1 MVGSLT
7 RVSEYDARLTDR
19 VRTRGVLGPD
29 DAARL
34 LLPVAD
40 ELAALHGRGG
50 VHGAVSPAAVR
61 VDADGRA
68 ALVGRAEVAP
78 DPSYT
83 APDPSRGLHAH
94 PPADDVWAFAA
105 LLLFVTS
112 GTDPRPGQV
121 PAAGT
126 SGFRGIGWLAPI
138 TELALLVDPRERP
151 GMAEVAAYL
160 RARVGTPAAD
170 DDRRRPSAA
179 ALTIGGAVVIIGL
192 ALVGA
197 ALLFLGPDNAPV
209 DRDRAGPRTASSTAG
224 GSGDEDEGG
233 DPPAPTAP
241 ADPVSAG
248 ELEDFARD
256 YVALASRDPEQG
268 FRLLTRS
275 YQQQSPRY
283 REVWAAIEDPRI
295 LAVVPDPPAMS
306 VSYTYRY
313 SLPDGVTRTE
323 DITLRLVQRGDRLLI
338 AGASAR

>member
-1 MVGSLT
+1 MGSLT
-7 RVSEYDARLTDR
+7 RVSEYDARLVDR

-40 ELAALHGRGG
+40 ALAALHGRGG
-50 VHGAVSPAAVR
+50 VHGGLSPAAVR
-61 VDADGRA
+61 IDAEGHA
-68 ALVGRAEVAP
+68 SLGHRAEVAP

-83 APDPSRGLHAH
+83 APDPSAGLRAH
-94 PPADDVWAFAA
+94 STAEDVWAFAA

-112 GTDPRPGQV
+112 GASPQAGEV

-126 SGFRGIGWLAPI
+126 NGFRDIGWLAPI
-138 TELALLVDPRERP
+138 TELALLADPRERP
-151 GMAEVAAYL
+151 SMADVAAYL
-160 RARVGTPAAD
+160 RARVGGPAPAD
-170 DDRRRPSAA
+170 GRRRPSGP
-179 ALTIGGAVVIIGL
+179 ALAVGGAVVLVGL

-197 ALLFLGPDNAPV
+197 ALLLLGPDDEPTG
-209 DRDRAGPRTASSTAG
+209 RGPAASSTGPDRSGGAG
-224 GSGDEDEGG
+224 DGQQDGA
-233 DPPAPTAP
+233 APSESAE
-241 ADPVSAG
+241 AVSAG

-256 YVALASRDPEQG
+256 YVALASRDPAQG

-283 REVWAAIEDPRI
+283 REVWAAIDDPRI
-295 LAVVPDPPAMS
+295 LAITPDPRAMS

-313 SLPDGVTRTE
+313 SLPGGRARTE

>member
-1 MVGSLT
+1 MGSLT
-7 RVSEYDARLTDR
+7 RVSEYDARLVDR

-34 LLPVAD
+34 LLPVA
-40 ELAALHGRGG
+40 EAMAALHAGG
-50 VHGAVSPAAVR
+50 VAHGALSPAAVR
-61 VDADGRA
+61 VDTEGRA
-68 ALVGRAEVAP
+68 ALVDRSEVVP

-83 APDPSRGLHAH
+83 APDPSAGLRAH
-94 PPADDVWAFAA
+94 PEAADVWAFAA

-112 GTDPRPGQV
+112 GASPHPGQV

-126 SGFRGIGWLAPI
+126 NGFRDIGWLAPI
-138 TELALLVDPRERP
+138 TELALLIDPRERP
-151 GMAEVAAYL
+151 SMAEVAAYL
-160 RARVGTPAAD
+160 RARVGGPAPEAAG
-170 DDRRRPSAA
+170 RRPSAA
-179 ALTIGGAVVIIGL
+179 VLAIGGAVVIVGL

-197 ALLFLGPDNAPV
+197 ALLFV
-209 DRDRAGPRTASSTAG
+209 G
-224 GSGDEDEGG
+224 GED
-233 DPPAPTAP
+233 P
-241 ADPVSAG
+241 ADRGPAASRSEPSRSDDAETDDGQDDPAAEESTEPVSAA

-283 REVWAAIEDPRI
+283 REVWAAIDDPRI
-295 LAVVPDPPAMS
+295 LAITPDPLAMS

-313 SLPDGVTRTE
+313 SLPGGASRTE
-323 DITLRLVQRGDRLLI
+323 DITLRLVERGDRLLI

>member
-1 MVGSLT
+1 MGSLT
-7 RVSEYDARLTDR
+7 RVSEYDARLVDR

-34 LLPVAD
+34 LLPVANA
-40 ELAALHGRGG
+40 LAALHGRGG

-61 VDADGRA
+61 IDADGRA
-68 ALVGRAEVAP
+68 ALVDGVDAAP

-83 APDPSRGLHAH
+83 APDPSRGLRAH
-94 PPADDVWAFAA
+94 PRADDVWAFAA
-105 LLLFVTS
+105 VLLFVTS
-112 GTDPRPGQV
+112 GNGPHPGQV

-126 SGFRGIGWLAPI
+126 HGFRDIGWLAPI
-138 TELALLVDPRERP
+138 TELALQVDPRERP
-151 GMAEVAAYL
+151 SMAEVAAYL
-160 RARVGTPAAD
+160 RARVGAPAAD
-170 DDRRRPSAA
+170 DGRRRPSAA
-179 ALTIGGAVVIIGL
+179 ALAIGGAAVVIGL

-197 ALLFLGPDNAPV
+197 ALLFLGPDDEPV
-209 DRDRAGPRTASSTAG
+209 DRGTAGSGAGPSTAHD
-224 GSGDEDEGG
+224 SGEDGEGG
-233 DPPAPTAP
+233 GPPAPTGT

-248 ELEDFARD
+248 ELEAFARD
-256 YVALASRDPEQG
+256 YVALASSDPEQG

-283 REVWAAIEDPRI
+283 REVWAAVEDPRI

-313 SLPDGVTRTE
+313 SLPGGVTRTE
-323 DITLRLVQRGDRLLI
+323 DVTLRLVQRGDRLLI

>member
-1 MVGSLT
+1 M
-7 RVSEYDARLTDR
+7 SEYDVRLVDR

-40 ELAALHGRGG
+40 ALAALHARGAA
-50 VHGAVSPAAVR
+50 HGALSPAAVR
-61 VDADGRA
+61 IDPEGRA
-68 ALVGRAEVAP
+68 TTVDPAELAP

-83 APDPSRGLHAH
+83 APDPSAGLRAH
-94 PPADDVWAFAA
+94 PAAADVWAFAA

-112 GTDPRPGQV
+112 GASPHAGQV
-121 PAAGT
+121 PAAGAQ
-126 SGFRGIGWLAPI
+126 GLRDLGWLAPI
-138 TELALLVDPRERP
+138 TELALGADPRERP
-151 GMAEVAAYL
+151 SMAEVAAYL
-160 RARVGTPAAD
+160 RARVGTPAPAAG
-170 DDRRRPSAA
+170 RRRPP
-179 ALTIGGAVVIIGL
+179 GAVLAISGAAVIVGL

-197 ALLFLGPDNAPV
+197 ALLFLGQDDEPAARKP
-209 DRDRAGPRTASSTAG
+209 TESSTGPSG
-224 GSGDEDEGG
+224 GADDRGREE
-233 DPPAPTAP
+233 PAPSASAP
-241 ADPVSAG
+241 AVSAG

-256 YVALASRDPEQG
+256 YVELASRDPEQG

-283 REVWAAIEDPRI
+283 REVWAAIDEPRI
-295 LAVVPDPPAMS
+295 LALTPDPLAMS

-313 SLPDGVTRTE
+313 SLPGGVTRTE

>member
-1 MVGSLT
+1 MGSLT
-7 RVSEYDARLTDR
+7 RVSEYDARLVDR

-40 ELAALHGRGG
+40 ALAALHVAGTS
-50 VHGAVSPAAVR
+50 HGALSPAAVR
-61 VDADGRA
+61 VDAEGRA
-68 ALVGRAEVAP
+68 TLVDRGEVAP

-83 APDPSRGLHAH
+83 APDPSAGLRAH
-94 PPADDVWAFAA
+94 PAAADVWSFAA

-112 GTDPRPGQV
+112 GSDPHPGHAPV
-121 PAAGT
+121 AGT
-126 SGFRGIGWLAPI
+126 NGFRDIGWLAPI

-151 GMAEVAAYL
+151 SMADVAAYL
-160 RARVGTPAAD
+160 RARVGSPAPVGG
-170 DDRRRPSAA
+170 RRPSGAML
-179 ALTIGGAVVIIGL
+179 ALGGAAVIVGL

-197 ALLFLGPDNAPV
+197 ALLFVGPDDEPA
-209 DRDRAGPRTASSTAG
+209 DRDRTASSTGPSPSDTG
-224 GSGDEDEGG
+224 GGGEDA
-233 DPPAPTAP
+233 DPAPEETAT
-241 ADPVSAG
+241 PVSAE

-256 YVALASRDPEQG
+256 YVALASRDPDQG
-268 FRLLTRS
+268 FRLLTRT

-295 LAVVPDPPAMS
+295 LAITPDPLAMS

-313 SLPDGVTRTE
+313 SLPGGVTRTE
-323 DITLRLVQRGDRLLI
+323 DITLRLVQRGEQLLI